1 MIRYNKSA
9 DQYLRSLDILRAIAI
24 LLVIY
29 WHYIICGISDN
40 NSDLLLKLM
49 KKTGSWTWSGVDL
62 FFVISGFLIGRIL
75 LLNKGAKN
83 FFKTFYFKRLLRIF
97 PLYYLIVCSYF
108 LIALFLS
115 DENMGWLFQ
124 KEYAPWVYLLFL
136 QNFFIAE
143 TGFLSNWLN
152 VTWSLAVEEQFYLLL
167 PLIIYFLPRKAIVGI
182 AFSGVIIAFFYRLLS
197 TGLGSYVLLIARM
210 DALLTGVII
219 AYYYIRKPVLIVRPI
234 VRVVVQLLPVI
245 SFLVLFIIC
254 VFTNLNY
261 NGGAWIHL
269 TLTILYG
276 SLLFNAVYGFY
287 DSLWRYFDYPIINTI
302 AKYSYCIYLIHQIVN
317 GYMHDLILGNKP
329 LFESLTSILITLFSI
344 LITYMLAGLSYKY
357 FERPLLSFGK
367 KISYR

>member
-1 MIRYNKSA
+1 MKRS
-9 DQYLRSLDILRAIAI
+9 DRSSEQYLKSLDFLRAIAI

-29 WHYIICGISDN
+29 WHYIICGISDS
-40 NSDLLLKLM
+40 NSDLLLKLI

-75 LLNKGAKN
+75 LLNRGAKN
-83 FFKTFYFKRLLRIF
+83 FFKAFYIKRFLRIF
-97 PLYYLIVCSYF
+97 PLYYLIVCAYF
-108 LIALFLS
+108 LIALFFL
-115 DENMGWLFQ
+115 DENVGWLFQ

-167 PLIIYFLPRKAIVGI
+167 PLIIHFLPRKVILSI
-182 AFSGVIIAFFYRLLS
+182 AFSGVIIAFFYRLLN

-219 AYYYIRKPVLIVRPI
+219 AYYYIRKPFLFVRPL
-234 VRVVVQLLPVI
+234 VRVVLQIVPLI
-245 SFLVLFIIC
+245 IFLGLIMVCLFS
-254 VFTNLNY
+254 NLNY

-269 TLTILYG
+269 ILTMLYG

-287 DSLWRYFDYPIINTI
+287 DSLWKHFDYPIISNI

-317 GYMHDLILGNKP
+317 GFVHDLILGNKP
-329 LFESLTSILITLFSI
+329 LFETYASVLLTCLSII
-344 LITYMLAGLSYKY
+344 ITYIFSGLSYKY
-357 FERPLLSFGK
+357 FERPLLNIGK
-367 KISYR
+367 KISYQ